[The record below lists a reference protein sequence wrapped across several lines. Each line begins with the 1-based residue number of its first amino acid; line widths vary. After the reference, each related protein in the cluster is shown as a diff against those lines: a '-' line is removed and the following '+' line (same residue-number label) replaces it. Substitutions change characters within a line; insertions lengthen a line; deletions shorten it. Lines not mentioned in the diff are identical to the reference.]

1 MSSSVVLGGKS
12 IPLDFDE
19 RDSYTVAMFKSDRIF
34 FEYDNDVHSII
45 LDEVLSTRV
54 EFDIF
59 IYQNTKFNK
68 ENPNYAFLD
77 TVHTLRLDMERDNIH
92 DFEIKLNDFD
102 TDRGSAIVEFSKIS
116 IPKIGDDID
125 LDDEDIKE
133 DIDDNGEVFYR
144 STGFFTVI
152 GVIIVLI
159 IIISLI
165 DSVIKR
171 RKETYY

>member
-92 DFEIKLNDFD
+92 DFEIKLNDY
-102 TDRGSAIVEFSKIS
+102 GH
-116 IPKIGDDID
+116 
-125 LDDEDIKE
+125 
-133 DIDDNGEVFYR
+133 
-144 STGFFTVI
+144 
-152 GVIIVLI
+152 
-159 IIISLI
+159 
-165 DSVIKR
+165 
-171 RKETYY
+171 